1 VAERV
6 DLRAPTLAD
15 AEAVVMVLDAYAAAT
30 SGLRTT
36 AEEVC
41 GWWTA
46 PNFDPSWQARVAEVS
61 GAVVGYAD
69 ISDPNGDAGQLW
81 IDLRVPDDGRRVEA
95 DDVLLKYMLE
105 RAGSHA
111 ALVAVLRAFCSAEDG
126 HTIALLER
134 HAFHVVRHSFRM
146 TMSLTGPLAEP
157 SWPTDICVRTADP
170 RTDLR
175 SVYDAYRESF
185 ADAWGGVV
193 QPYDDFVHDWS
204 VLRFDPGLWFLA
216 EEGGELAG
224 VALCL
229 PQRGGEP
236 DLGWVSI
243 LGVRRPWRRR
253 GLGRALL
260 LHAFAELRAR
270 GKTRAGLGVDAG
282 SPTGAVGLYESV
294 GMIVTRRSVTLER
307 PV

>member
-1 VAERV
+1 MAERV

-15 AEAVVMVLDAYAAAT
+15 AEAVVSVLDAHAAVT

-36 AEEVC
+36 AEEVR

-46 PNFDPSWQARVAEVS
+46 ASFDMAWQARVARAEGV
-61 GAVVGYAD
+61 VVGYAD
-69 ISDPNGDAGQLW
+69 VGDPNGDASQFW
-81 IDLRVPDDGRRVEA
+81 IDLRVPDSGRRLGA
-95 DDVLLKYMLE
+95 DELLLGHVLAQAAS
-105 RAGSHA
+105 RAAPGA
-111 ALVAVLRAFCSAEDG
+111 ILRAFCSAEES

-134 HAFHVVRHSFRM
+134 HAFHVVRHSVRM
-146 TMSLTGPLAEP
+146 TKGLTDPVVEP
-157 SWPTDICVRTADP
+157 RWPNGIRVRTADP
-170 RTDLR
+170 QADLR
-175 SVYDAYRESF
+175 PVYDTYHEAF
-185 ADAWGGVV
+185 ADAWGGVD

-204 VLRFDPGLWFLA
+204 VQRFDPELWFLA
-216 EEGGELAG
+216 EEGSELAG

-236 DLGWVSI
+236 DLGWVSV

-260 LHAFAELRAR
+260 LHAFGELKAR
-270 GKTRAGLGVDAG
+270 GKTRVGLGVDAE
-282 SPTGAVGLYESV
+282 SPTGAVRLYESV